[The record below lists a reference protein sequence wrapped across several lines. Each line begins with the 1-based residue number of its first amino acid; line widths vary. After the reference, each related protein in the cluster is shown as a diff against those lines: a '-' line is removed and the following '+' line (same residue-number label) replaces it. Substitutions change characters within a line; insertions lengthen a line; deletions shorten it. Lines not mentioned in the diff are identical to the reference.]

1 MNMLFNNYLLCFSKY
16 TLLPHRI
23 CVCVATR
30 GLQQPADQICLP
42 KHLRCWAAET
52 EASSRAGEWCT
63 SSAPLFFLPISA
75 LGDVFPY
82 PKVTFLV
89 PGLHSMGDNKSCRK
103 SALGLFIL
111 FSPHSLA
118 EVLQLS
124 YLPSTGLQT
133 INQPQPPTRGEK
145 HKETDVRSLRLLL
158 L

>member
-1 MNMLFNNYLLCFSKY
+1 MLFKIHSPSTQNLCLCGHERAAAASGSNLPPK
-16 TLLPHRI
+16 TLEMLS
-23 CVCVATR
+23 CGNR
-30 GLQQPADQICLP
+30 GKQQSGRMMHQLCS
-42 KHLRCWAAET
+42 T
-52 EASSRAGEWCT
+52 
-63 SSAPLFFLPISA
+63 FFLPISA

-82 PKVTFLV
+82 PRVTFLV

-145 HKETDVRSLRLLL
+145 LKEGDVRSLRLLL